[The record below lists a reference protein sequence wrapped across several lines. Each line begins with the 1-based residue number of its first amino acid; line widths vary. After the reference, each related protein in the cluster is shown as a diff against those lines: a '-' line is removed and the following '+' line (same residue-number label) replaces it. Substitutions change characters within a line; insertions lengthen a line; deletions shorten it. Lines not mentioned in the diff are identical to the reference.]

1 MFNQQLFDIYTYCS
15 RNDLI
20 RALITYSDGESK
32 GDRVS
37 YHLVIFATDVK
48 YFLLNAKWIEEL
60 GSVLHSEQDYS
71 FKQELSW
78 LRCCAVFEAG
88 WSLQVWVLSTKESFE
103 YIKKQQVQL
112 LIDKDFRFKSEVI
125 RLEAIKYNQWYDLP
139 GEIELREEEEKFYTA
154 ILKSARLLSQ
164 KKYSHVIDFESR
176 VLEPFLINLIQ
187 WISYC
192 GEFFWIHEM
201 GNIKKLVREVTAD
214 LPLIQTTTK
223 WERLS
228 FYVKT
233 SEELSVIFSNIM
245 NYQVISPKTAQL
257 KAFFEILRSHAQNTD
272 LGDKKNLI
280 C

>member
-1 MFNQQLFDIYTYCS
+1 MFDQHLSDIYTYCL

-48 YFLLNAKWIEEL
+48 YFLLNGKWIEEL
-60 GSVLHSEQDYS
+60 GTVLHSEQDYS
-71 FKQELSW
+71 FKQDLAW

-88 WSLQVWVLSTKESFE
+88 WSVQVWVLSTKEAFE
-103 YIKKQQVQL
+103 YIKKQRVQL

-139 GEIELREEEEKFYTA
+139 DEVELREQEEKFYTA
-154 ILKSARLLSQ
+154 ILISARLLNQ
-164 KKYSHVIDFESR
+164 QKYSHVISFESR
-176 VLEPFLINLIQ
+176 VLEPFLINLVQ

-192 GEFFWIHEM
+192 GESFLIHEM
-201 GNIKKLVREVTAD
+201 EKIKKLVREVTSD
-214 LPLIQTTTK
+214 LPLIQTATK

-228 FYVKT
+228 FYVET
-233 SEELSVIFSNIM
+233 SEELLAIYATIM
-245 NYQVISPKTAQL
+245 NYQVISPKTVQL
-257 KAFFEILRSHAQNTD
+257 KSFFEILRSHAQDTNYC
-272 LGDKKNLI
+272 DKKKLI